1 MTCAVKSKP
10 RYCVISNDGLLA
22 GPIQQF
28 EQNQYWISTAWG
40 PFSTKTKFAAVS
52 PVGNIKI
59 VHQDGMKGC
68 RRYIAKNNL
77 NLPGKP
83 A

>member
-1 MTCAVKSKP
+1 MTCAVNPKP

-40 PFSTKTKFAAVS
+40 TFSTKTKFAAVS

-59 VHQDGMKGC
+59 VYQGGTHHDANSGV
-68 RRYIAKNNL
+68 
-77 NLPGKP
+77 
-83 A
+83 